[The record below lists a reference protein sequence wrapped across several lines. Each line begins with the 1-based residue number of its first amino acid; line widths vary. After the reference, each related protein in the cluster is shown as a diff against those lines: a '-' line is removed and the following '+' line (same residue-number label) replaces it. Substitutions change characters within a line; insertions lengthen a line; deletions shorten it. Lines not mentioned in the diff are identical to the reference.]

1 MEAGRRRVGGKMR
14 RMKKKKISDMM
25 PEETRSSKRQ
35 KARRGWVGG
44 GREKRCDEA
53 HLPLS
58 LRERQPQTCRSGADQ
73 TLIRTT

>member
-1 MEAGRRRVGGKMR
+1 MEAGRRRVGGINVTDEDG
-14 RMKKKKISDMM
+14 KKISDMM

-35 KARRGWVGG
+35 KARRGWVE

-53 HLPLS
+53 HSPLS

>member
-14 RMKKKKISDMM
+14 RMKKISDMM

-44 GREKRCDEA
+44 GGKNAVTRPTRRF
-53 HLPLS
+53 P
-58 LRERQPQTCRSGADQ
+58 SGNVNRRRAALEP
-73 TLIRTT
+73 TRL

>member
-14 RMKKKKISDMM
+14 RMKKISDMM

-44 GREKRCDEA
+44 AEKRCDEA
-53 HLPLS
+53 HSPLS

>member
-14 RMKKKKISDMM
+14 RMKKISDMM

-44 GREKRCDEA
+44 GGGKNAVTRPTRRF
-53 HLPLS
+53 P
-58 LRERQPQTCRSGADQ
+58 SGNVNRRRAALEP
-73 TLIRTT
+73 TRL